1 MAAMT
6 STPPLP
12 WRNLAMIA
20 LVVLALYSR
29 TFDFPFVNYDDNR
42 YFYDN
47 PQVTCGLSADS
58 AKWAFGIHGPSMWI
72 PLTWLSHQSMVSL
85 FGVAPGPHHALN
97 VLLHAANA
105 CLLLILLVRMTGKPG
120 RASVVALVFAIHPLH
135 VESVAWVT
143 ERKDVLSLLF
153 CLLALMAYERHS
165 RSKSWKWFPLVLFLH
180 SMAVM
185 AKPLAVTLPC
195 VMMLCD
201 IWPLRRGRPWLFLA
215 LEKLP
220 LLLISAVASYLTVL
234 CQQSI
239 GAIGSAEVFPWMTR
253 IGNALVA
260 YATYVRRLFL
270 PVDLAVFYPYPKFLT
285 PFQWLLSALV
295 VGSITYAAIAVRK
308 KLPAL
313 LFGWLWFLGT
323 LVPMIG
329 LVQAGSAAM
338 ADRYAYFPFIG
349 LYIAAVWC
357 GFEYAATHR
366 KPALAIG
373 AMLLCG
379 WIGLT
384 WRQVGYWKSSEA
396 LFTRAIAVT
405 PNNYLAH
412 NNLGLALQDA
422 GKIEEARAQFELS
435 LRADPNYPEAIN
447 NLAILH
453 ARQGRPADA
462 RILLERLLAI
472 RPDHATGW
480 HNFGKV
486 LIETG
491 FRDPAIAA
499 FRRAI
504 QLSPDFI
511 EPRYDLACVLMQGSE
526 KAEAESILTDLT
538 RAIPSHANA
547 WVNLGYLR
555 NAQGDAAGAETA
567 YRNALAADPGNAAA
581 STNLQAMAA
590 PKNQAPQAD
599 SASLHQQ
606 GEAARKA
613 GDFQKAR
620 QLFEQAI
627 AADPA
632 NANAHNDLGVT
643 FGQMG
648 DHATAMRHFQQAL
661 AIDPKHPRAA
671 DNLRFAESMLKRK

>member
-1 MAAMT
+1 MSST
-6 STPPLP
+6 SPLP
-12 WRNLAMIA
+12 WRNVAMIA
-20 LVVLALYSR
+20 LIVLALYSR
-29 TFDFPFVNYDDNR
+29 AVDFPFVNYDDNR

-47 PQVTCGLSADS
+47 PHVTCGLTAES

-105 CLLLILLVRMTGKPG
+105 CLLLILLARMTGKPG

-135 VESVAWVT
+135 VESVAWIT

-153 CLLALMAYERHS
+153 CLLALLAYERHA
-165 RSKSWKWFPLVLFLH
+165 RSTSWKWYPLVLFLH
-180 SMAVM
+180 AVAVM

-195 VMMLCD
+195 VMLLCD
-201 IWPLRRGRPWLFLA
+201 IWPLRRKRSWLFLA

-239 GAIGSAEVFPWMTR
+239 GAIGSAEVFPWGTR

-260 YATYVRRLFL
+260 YATYVRRLVL
-270 PVDLAVFYPYPKFLT
+270 PVDLAVFYPYPKSLT
-285 PFQWLLSALV
+285 PFQWLLSSLV
-295 VGSITYAAIAVRK
+295 VGSITLAAIRLRG

-338 ADRYAYFPFIG
+338 ADRYAYFTFIG
-349 LYIAAVWC
+349 LYIALVWC
-357 GFEYAATHR
+357 GFEYAAAYR
-366 KPALAIG
+366 KSVMAIAAL
-373 AMLLCG
+373 LLCG

-396 LFTRAIAVT
+396 LFSRAIAAT
-405 PNNYLAH
+405 SNNYLAH
-412 NNLGLALQDA
+412 NNLGLAMQDA
-422 GKIEEARAQFELS
+422 GKVEEARAQFELS
-435 LRADPNYPEAIN
+435 LQANPAYPEAIN
-447 NLAILH
+447 NLGILH
-453 ARQGRPADA
+453 ARQGRPAEA
-462 RILLERLLAI
+462 RVLLERLLTI
-472 RPDHATGW
+472 RPDHSTGW

-491 FRDPAIAA
+491 SRDSAIAA
-499 FRRAI
+499 FRKAI
-504 QLSPDFI
+504 QLAPDFI
-511 EPRYDLACVLMQGSE
+511 EPRYDLACLLMQGSE
-526 KAEAESILTDLT
+526 KAEAEAILTDLT
-538 RAIPSHANA
+538 RAIPNHANA
-547 WVNLGYLR
+547 WVNLGYLLNQR
-555 NAQGDAAGAETA
+555 GDATGAESA
-567 YRNALAADPGNAAA
+567 YRKALAAEPGHAVAL
-581 STNLQAMAA
+581 TNLQAM
-590 PKNQAPQAD
+590 
-599 SASLHQQ
+599 SAGKTQPTAGDATSLHQQ
-606 GEAARKA
+606 GESFRKA

-620 QLFEQAI
+620 QLFEQALK
-627 AADPA
+627 ADPMHA
-632 NANAHNDLGVT
+632 NTHNDLGVT
-643 FGQMG
+643 LGQMG
-648 DHATAMRHFQQAL
+648 DHAAAMQHFKQAL

-671 DNLRFAESMLKRK
+671 DNLRFAESMLKKK